1 MRRFKELRQLRGLSP
16 EKLAKKMGL
25 SRATWFNKQNGTFEI
40 TVEEAELAA
49 RVLNVKF
56 QVILDGKDV
65 LSGVP
70 ASVSSHE
77 ETDHHERASR
87 HPRWADGPARRRAAN
102 EGAPSSR
109 EHDERNGFRRTGRG
123 ARAKAR
129 PGQGELWPSNV
140 IPFRKRS

>member
-1 MRRFKELRQLRGLSP
+1 MAYGSALMRRLKELRQLRGLAP

-77 ETDHHERASR
+77 ETDTMNEQVATLIGLMNQLDEGQQEKVLRVVESTMSAMGFGGPGVAR
-87 HPRWADGPARRRAAN
+87 GPRRVRGKANSGP
-102 EGAPSSR
+102 
-109 EHDERNGFRRTGRG
+109 RT
-123 ARAKAR
+123 
-129 PGQGELWPSNV
+129 
-140 IPFRKRS
+140 